1 MGTVHEAF
9 SKTMRLLLGFE
20 LGNMDDYEG
29 WLKRGVRWK
38 REVKSEVSGK
48 KVGVPLLAFFDLAK
62 RGFVT
67 MEESIELGKKPSP
80 VKNIESISVK
90 NAGSLL
96 KAILRFTP
104 EIMLGENIG
113 VEDICTCFSS
123 QYSIRGIYTNACKYT
138 AYCYWPRNSQYVF
151 GSSLVF
157 TCEFCVKCAN
167 SENLSR
173 CFEVSD
179 SHSCTDCYFC
189 HNCENV
195 RDSMFCFNAKNLKYA
210 IGNTEFSREEYL
222 RIKKLILEEIAL
234 RLKRDKALAP
244 SIYNIA
250 CAPKKK
256 K

>member
-1 MGTVHEAF
+1 MGSVHEAF
-9 SKTMRLLLGFE
+9 SKTAQLLLGDS
-20 LGNMDDYEG
+20 LGNMDDYEE

-48 KVGVPLLAFFDLAK
+48 KVGVPLLAFFDIAK

-67 MEESIELGKKPSP
+67 MEESIGLGKQPSP
-80 VKNIESISVK
+80 VQNVESISLR

-96 KAILRFTP
+96 KGILRFTP

-113 VEDICTCFSS
+113 VEDMCTCFAS
-123 QYSIRGIYTNACKYT
+123 QYSIRGIYSNACKYT
-138 AYCYWPRNSQYVF
+138 AYCYWPRNSQYAF
-151 GSSLVF
+151 GSSMVF
-157 TCEFCVKCAN
+157 SCEFCMKCAN

-195 RDSMFCFNAKNLKYA
+195 RDSMFCFNAKNMKNA
-210 IGNTEFSREEYL
+210 IGNAELPRGEYM
-222 RIKKLILEEIAL
+222 RIKKLILGEIVL
-234 RLKRDKALAP
+234 RLKRDKTLQP

-250 CAPKKK
+250 CGPEGKK
-256 K
+256 